1 MNIPTDLKILKAI
14 YSDYYADFCEYNS
27 KAAPRETKIYVPI
40 DCKKIAESL
49 SVDVDIIFGRLYYH
63 LEYKYGYKRDDG
75 SSVHLFVRKIGSDF
89 DCINFPLMSSVL
101 ANLLMEKRKFWT
113 ATTISV
119 LSLLVS
125 LISIS
130 ISFFM

>member
-1 MNIPTDLKILKAI
+1 MNVPTDLKILKAI
-14 YSDYYADFCEYNS
+14 HSAYYADFCEYNL
-27 KAAPRETKIYVPI
+27 KAAPRETKVYVPI
-40 DCKKIAESL
+40 DCEKIAKSL
-49 SVDVDIIFGRLYYH
+49 KVDVDIIFGRLYYH
-63 LEYKYGYKRDDG
+63 LEYRYGYKRDDE
-75 SSVHLFVRKIGSDF
+75 SSVHFFVRKIGGDF
-89 DCINFPLMSSVL
+89 NCINFPLMSSVL